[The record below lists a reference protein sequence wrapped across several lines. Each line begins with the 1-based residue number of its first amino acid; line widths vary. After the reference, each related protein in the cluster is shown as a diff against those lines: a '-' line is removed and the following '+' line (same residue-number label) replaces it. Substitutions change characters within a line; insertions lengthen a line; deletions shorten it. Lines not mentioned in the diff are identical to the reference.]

1 MCTLSSI
8 RLPLDVFK
16 IVHTLETAGYKTYLV
31 GGCMRD
37 MYMHREPHDYDI
49 VTQADPTTI
58 KSLFS
63 HTIDTGIKHGTIA
76 IIMPD
81 GQYEVTT
88 MRKDGIYKDHR
99 HPDKVEFVTDVEDD
113 LARRDFTM
121 NAIAGRIRFEDGP
134 VNHGPFWNIEPIDP
148 FHGIEDIHDGRIFCV
163 GIPDKRLQEDP
174 LRILRA
180 LRFSVSYDF
189 VIDDETENAIHTNIQ
204 MLNGLSAERVQS
216 ELRKMFT
223 AGQENHQ
230 TMAYILL
237 YYSDVWREL
246 IPELELGVDF
256 DQHSPYHTHTV
267 YDHIIQSVIK
277 LHDAELRLPEF
288 AAAIH
293 AHWFEL
299 CITMLL
305 HDIAKPVCYTVDES
319 GTGHFYSHAEKSA
332 EIADDI
338 LRRLKFSNEERERIV
353 LLIKNHDRQFEPNV
367 RCANRLLAAL
377 GSVNAQLLMAVRF
390 ADLYAHGIDYT
401 KLGSMN
407 ALRKAEITYL
417 YLAVAIFEGRKLT
430 IQDLNINGH
439 DLMEMGYRPDVLFG
453 QCFRYLLQC
462 VVDGRFQN
470 DPSLLRRNAELFM
483 QEHNAPLL

>member
-1 MCTLSSI
+1 MPVLDNI
-8 RLPLDVFK
+8 ILPHDLVT
-16 IVHTLETAGYKTYLV
+16 VVRSLENAGYKTYLV

-37 MYMHREPHDYDI
+37 ILFDETPHDYDV
-49 VTQADPTTI
+49 VTQADPTTV

-63 HTIDTGIKHGTIA
+63 PTIDTGIKHGTVTV
-76 IIMPD
+76 IMPD

-88 MRKDGIYKDHR
+88 MRKDGAYKDHR
-99 HPDKVEFVTDVEDD
+99 HPDTVEFVDDITQD

-121 NAIAGRIRFEDGP
+121 NAIAGRILPDDDDSPEGTYTI
-134 VNHGPFWNIEPIDP
+134 GIIDQ
-148 FHGIEDIHDGRIFCV
+148 FNGYMDLSGGFIKCV
-163 GIPDKRLQEDP
+163 GDPNKTLSRDP

-180 LRFSVSYDF
+180 LRFAVSYDLN
-189 VIDDETENAIHTNIQ
+189 IKEETEKAIHANIQ

-230 TMAYILL
+230 TMVYLLL
-237 YYSDVWREL
+237 YYPDVWREL

-277 LHDAELRLPEF
+277 LHDAAQRLPEF
-288 AAAIH
+288 TETVH

-299 CITMLL
+299 CMTMLL
-305 HDIAKPVCYTVDES
+305 HDIAKPVCYTVDKS
-319 GTGHFYSHAEKSA
+319 GTGHFYGHAEKSA
-332 EIADDI
+332 KLADMI

-353 LLIKNHDRQFEPNV
+353 LLIQNHDRQFEPTV

-377 GSVNAQLLMAVRF
+377 GPVNAQLFMAVRF
-390 ADLYAHGIDYT
+390 ADLYAHGVDYAQFGT
-401 KLGSMN
+401 MN

-417 YLAVAIFEGRKLT
+417 YLAVALLEKRKFSV
-430 IQDLNINGH
+430 H
-439 DLMEMGYRPDVLFG
+439 DLLVNGRDLIEMGYTPGPLFSS
-453 QCFRYLLQC
+453 CLNYLFNK
-462 VVDGRFQN
+462 VVDGELPNQN
-470 DPSLLRRNAELFM
+470 KILLQNAKIYME
-483 QEHNAPLL
+483 EHTT